1 MSRYIDAN
9 KLIERL
15 RHNPDFLTAPKH
27 SKDGIIDEIVYQP
40 TADVVE
46 VVRCKDC
53 KYCFHYGRPNYERY
67 ECEYYGTSDEVV
79 DYVEP
84 MHYCS
89 YGKRIDQIAKEMID
103 NG

>member
-53 KYCFHYGRPNYERY
+53 KYFTYDNGGCCGKGVGLCFA
-67 ECEYYGTSDEVV
+67 DE
-79 DYVEP
+79 DQ
-84 MHYCS
+84 YCS
-89 YGKRIDQIAKEMID
+89 YGERSEE
-103 NG
+103 